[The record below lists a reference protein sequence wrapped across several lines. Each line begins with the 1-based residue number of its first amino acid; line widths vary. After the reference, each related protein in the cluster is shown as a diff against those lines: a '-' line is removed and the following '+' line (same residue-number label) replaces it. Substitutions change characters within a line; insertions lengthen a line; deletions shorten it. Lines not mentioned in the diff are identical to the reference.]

1 MHINHIDND
10 LVCQYSFGMTLNQV
24 LKILDKD
31 EATEIAKCGKSASWH
46 WYQKGIRRKVPGMP
60 ILVSW
65 ADHLELSDAD
75 LGELIRDSQSVRIE
89 IFELL
94 AQGGDNRRIKTRSN
108 LRRDLAKEIADELD
122 SRRSSEREE
131 QRQLDSEKEHILRV
145 KKEQSDRL
153 HERRA
158 RLDAY
163 KEQLDKIRRN
173 NGDY

>member
-60 ILVSW
+60 ILVAW

-89 IFELL
+89 
-94 AQGGDNRRIKTRSN
+94 
-108 LRRDLAKEIADELD
+108 
-122 SRRSSEREE
+122 E

-153 HERRA
+153 NERRA

-163 KEQLDKIRRN
+163 REQLEKIRRN